1 MADWSHDLIVVRGDD
16 PVRDALDLLATTTAA
31 WVVVVL
37 DGRAYAFREV
47 ELTYS
52 PALQEYRNDHSK
64 QGTLASALGLR
75 EDQRSTTTRQ
85 RDQLPSLEGDVGA
98 RETVQRHVLL
108 DDRGE
113 PVAVMPEALEESS
126 GSAPR
131 RRTMRSPRRAPA
143 PAARETPR
151 MTTPPD
157 DEAPGE
163 ASDDT
168 ASGER
173 SSPPSGDGP
182 AADGDEGTSPV
193 RFPDIEADTALT
205 AGQSVTLTVDLLR
218 HESTRTMGGA
228 LAIGDLPVDWET
240 LPIDVQ
246 LISNHIAFENGGKD
260 TVTIRRNADSEAAPI
275 RGVVSPN
282 AAAGSVIT
290 VNAVF
295 MHNARFCGTA
305 LRMFTEGAPPEAD
318 VASRD
323 TTAAGI
329 HVERNALPPDLTVHV
344 MVPEPSAP
352 GKLLWL
358 MQPRDLFDELPA
370 SLEGRTDVGLSAQV
384 FAATLFKE
392 FAQLDRGRH
401 ERRLQ
406 GFGDRLWKK
415 APSEFRD
422 TYWAMWDRYQRPL
435 TIQFVSSEAH
445 IPWELM
451 RPGRDG
457 EVQPLLAVQHPVA
470 RWIGSHRSLMRQQL
484 PAGSLFSIVP
494 RYRNA
499 AARLKRAEAESAML
513 RDVFNAT
520 DVPATYENVMNLLES
535 QPTDAVAFL
544 HFAGHGTFDS
554 ASVDSSTI
562 KLEDGSLAVD
572 EVAREEVRLGAAC
585 RTIVFLNA
593 CEVGAT
599 GSALGTVG
607 GWADAFIGRRFG
619 GFIAPLWAVDDEDAG
634 TVSRELLNGVL
645 IDGAPIGEVL
655 RSIRESHGA
664 VSPTFVSYLFYGD
677 VNARITPLRAGI
689 PR

>member
-1 MADWSHDLIVVRGDD
+1 MPGWSHDLIVVRGDE
-16 PVRDALDLLATTTAA
+16 PIRSALDALAATTAA
-31 WVVVVL
+31 WVVVID
-37 DGRAYAFREV
+37 DGRVYAFREI
-47 ELTYS
+47 ELAY
-52 PALQEYRNDHSK
+52 AAVLQEYRDDPSR

-75 EDQRSTTTRQ
+75 EHQQSTTTRQ
-85 RDQLPSLEGDVGA
+85 RDQLPSFAGDVGA
-98 RETVQRHVLL
+98 RETVQRYVLL
-108 DDRGE
+108 DERGE
-113 PVAVMPEALEESS
+113 AVAVMPEPMEESS
-126 GSAPR
+126 GSAPPH
-131 RRTMRSPRRAPA
+131 RTMRSSRRSPA
-143 PAARETPR
+143 PAARDTPK
-151 MTTPPD
+151 MAAPP
-157 DEAPGE
+157 
-163 ASDDT
+163 
-168 ASGER
+168 
-173 SSPPSGDGP
+173 
-182 AADGDEGTSPV
+182 ADDEGTSPV
-193 RFPDIEADTALT
+193 RFPEIQADRAVT
-205 AGQSVTLTVDLLR
+205 AGQAVTLTVDLR
-218 HESTRTMGGA
+218 RDESTTTMGGA

-246 LISNHIAFENGGKD
+246 LISNHIAFEDGGKG
-260 TVTIRRNADSEAAPI
+260 TVTIRRNAGSDAASI
-275 RGVVSPN
+275 RGAVSPD

-305 LRMFTEGAPPEAD
+305 LRMFTEGAPPQAD
-318 VASRD
+318 SGPRD
-323 TTAAGI
+323 AAAAGV

-358 MQPRDLFDELPA
+358 MQPRELFDELPA
-370 SLEGRTDVGLSAQV
+370 SLEGRTDVGLSAQA

-392 FAQLDRGRH
+392 FAQLDRGKH

-415 APSEFRD
+415 APPEFRD

-435 TIQFVSSEAH
+435 TIQFVSSEPH
-445 IPWELM
+445 VPWELM

-513 RDVFNAT
+513 KDVFNAT
-520 DVPATYENVMNLLES
+520 DVPATYENVMELLES
-535 QPTDAVAFL
+535 PPPDAVAFL

-585 RTIVFLNA
+585 RSIVFLNA

-607 GWADAFIGRRFG
+607 GWADAFIGRKFG

-634 TVSRELLNGVL
+634 TVSRELLDGVL
-645 IDGAPIGEVL
+645 MDGAPIGEVL
-655 RSIRESHGA
+655 RSIRERHGA

-677 VNARITPLRAGI
+677 VNARITPADAR
-689 PR
+689 

>member
-1 MADWSHDLIVVRGDD
+1 MADWSHDLIVVRGDE
-16 PVRDALDLLATTTAA
+16 PIRQALDVLAATTAA

-37 DGRAYAFREV
+37 EGRAYAFREI
-47 ELTYS
+47 ELAYAA
-52 PALQEYRNDHSK
+52 ALQEYRDDPAK
-64 QGTLASALGLR
+64 PGTLASALGLR

-85 RDQLPSLEGDVGA
+85 PDPLPPLEGDVGA
-98 RETVQRHVLL
+98 RETVRRYVLL
-108 DDRGE
+108 DERGE
-113 PVAVMPEALEESS
+113 PVAVMPEPMERSL
-126 GSAPR
+126 GSAPP
-131 RRTMRSPRRAPA
+131 RRTMRSSRRSAAPPARDTPEMAA
-143 PAARETPR
+143 P
-151 MTTPPD
+151 
-157 DEAPGE
+157 
-163 ASDDT
+163 
-168 ASGER
+168 
-173 SSPPSGDGP
+173 P
-182 AADGDEGTSPV
+182 ADDEGTSPV
-193 RFPDIEADTALT
+193 RFPDIQADTAVS
-205 AGQSVTLTVDLLR
+205 AGQAVTLTVDLR
-218 HESTRTMGGA
+218 RDESTRTMGGA

-246 LISNHIAFENGGKD
+246 LISNHIAFENGGKG
-260 TVTIRRNADSEAAPI
+260 TITIRRNAGSDAASI
-275 RGVVSPN
+275 SGVVSPD

-305 LRMFTEGAPPEAD
+305 LRMFTEGAPPETDSGA
-318 VASRD
+318 RD
-323 TTAAGI
+323 ATAAGI

-358 MQPRDLFDELPA
+358 MQPRELFDELPA
-370 SLEGRTDVGLSAQV
+370 SLEGRTDVGLSAQA

-392 FAQLDRGRH
+392 FAQLDRGKH

-415 APSEFRD
+415 APPEFRD

-435 TIQFVSSEAH
+435 TIQFVSSEPH

-484 PAGSLFSIVP
+484 PAGALFSIVP

-513 RDVFNAT
+513 KDVFNAT
-520 DVPATYENVMNLLES
+520 DVSATYENVMKLLES
-535 QPTDAVAFL
+535 PPPDAVAFL

-585 RTIVFLNA
+585 RSIVFLNA

-607 GWADAFIGRRFG
+607 GWADAFIGRKFG

-645 IDGAPIGEVL
+645 MDGAPIGEVL
-655 RSIRESHGA
+655 RSIRERHGA

-677 VNARITPLRAGI
+677 VNARIATADAR
-689 PR
+689 